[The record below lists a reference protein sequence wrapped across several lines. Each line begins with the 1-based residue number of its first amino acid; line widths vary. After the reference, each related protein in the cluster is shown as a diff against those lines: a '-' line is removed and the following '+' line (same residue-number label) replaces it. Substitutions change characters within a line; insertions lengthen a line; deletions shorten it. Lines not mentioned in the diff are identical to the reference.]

1 MHLHVQIK
9 IYYKSNNNLQSIPLL
24 SALVCYEKWQR
35 QIVKDQDPMF
45 VGDFLGT
52 AMDILSRSWQLQQA
66 INQIQKDENKAQ
78 FSVLPKKIKVV
89 RIIRLNLIMYFDSD
103 LNCT

>member
-1 MHLHVQIK
+1 
-9 IYYKSNNNLQSIPLL
+9 
-24 SALVCYEKWQR
+24 
-35 QIVKDQDPMF
+35 MF

-89 RIIRLNLIMYFDSD
+89 RIKTLILIMLFIKWLKLT
-103 LNCT
+103 LNKIVVAFIKLNV

>member
-1 MHLHVQIK
+1 
-9 IYYKSNNNLQSIPLL
+9 
-24 SALVCYEKWQR
+24 
-35 QIVKDQDPMF
+35 MF

-89 RIIRLNLIMYFDSD
+89 RIKTFILFIKGLKLNINKIVVAIIKLNL
-103 LNCT
+103 

>member
-1 MHLHVQIK
+1 MKTVCCFT
-9 IYYKSNNNLQSIPLL
+9 
-24 SALVCYEKWQR
+24 AMVCYEKWQR

-66 INQIQKDENKAQ
+66 INQIHKDENKAQ
-78 FSVLPKKIKVV
+78 FSVIPKKIKVV
-89 RIIRLNLIMYFDSD
+89 SLLRNNILIITMRTIRKLRSADV
-103 LNCT
+103 